1 MKTTF
6 FGKEIKTT
14 INRPGQT
21 IISKLWYKFG
31 LYILISNETNKL
43 KLELKR
49 KNILKRYNIDLEKQ
63 SLESIIIEK
72 IEK

>member
-6 FGKEIKTT
+6 FRKEIKTT
-14 INRPGQT
+14 INRPRQT
-21 IISKLWYKFG
+21 IISKLWHKFG
-31 LYILISNETNKL
+31 LYILISNEANKL

-63 SLESIIIEK
+63 SLESIIIK
-72 IEK
+72 